1 MLVNEA
7 NKTKMNIQKITA
19 RFLQYNLWA
28 NERLTS
34 WLLTLPKKTL
44 YEMTGSSFGT
54 IDRTLQHILAAEIY
68 WNAVI
73 LKGEINAFNQTV
85 KENSLEEVIA
95 ALVSSSQKL
104 LNELS
109 SFNEQQLLEIITT
122 SDSKQ
127 SRYEYILHVVN
138 HGSYHRG
145 QIVTLCR
152 ILGVTLEVPV
162 TDYDG
167 YLWWI
172 ENNKQ

>member
-1 MLVNEA
+1 
-7 NKTKMNIQKITA
+7 MNIQNITT
-19 RFLQYNLWA
+19 RYLQYNLWA
-28 NERLTS
+28 NERLTF
-34 WLLTLPKKTL
+34 WLLTLPREML
-44 YEMTGSSFGT
+44 YQKNTSSFGT
-54 IDRTLQHILAAEIY
+54 IDRTLQHMLSAEMY

-73 LKGEINAFNQTV
+73 TKGEVNAFDQPTR
-85 KENSLEEVIA
+85 ENAVAEVMSD
-95 ALVSSSQKL
+95 LVASSQKL
-104 LNELS
+104 LNDFS
-109 SFNEQQLLEIITT
+109 RFTEQQLIEVISA

-152 ILGVTLEVPV
+152 ILGVTTEVPV

-172 ENNKQ
+172 ENR